1 VPPHSDVELAGVQ
14 TRATIIGRTAALQAL
29 VLATAA
35 WAPAANADSFEDRFA
50 PFAHAV
56 HATEPASAADAIAL
70 AMPPAG
76 PAASEGRD
84 PIRTLAAYAPSEPQA
99 IFHADDKRFSDGWS
113 IRGLTFGEP
122 AVPGAAAAV
131 ALAAPRPVPRGVAQ
145 PIAGDTATRIATD
158 ASAAPMAN
166 DLSDLIARKAE
177 AYGVPLQLAHAVV
190 RVESNYKP
198 TVSGRGGALGLM
210 QIKHA
215 TAKGIGFTGTSKELF
230 DPATNLEWGMKYLA
244 GARKLAKGDL
254 CNTVLKYQ
262 YGHRAE
268 RVTRIS
274 TAYCGKVRTY
284 MADTAVAEAKSKT
297 ERRSDRRKLAEGPQT
312 LSAPQP

>member
-1 VPPHSDVELAGVQ
+1 MPPHSDAEFAGVQ

-35 WAPAANADSFEDRFA
+35 WAPAASADSFEDRFA
-50 PFAHAV
+50 PFAHAAR
-56 HATEPASAADAIAL
+56 ATQAVTAADAIAL

-76 PAASEGRD
+76 PAAGEGRD

-99 IFHADDKRFSDGWS
+99 IFHADDRRFTDGWS
-113 IRGLTFGEP
+113 IRGLAFAEP
-122 AVPGAAAAV
+122 AAPVAAP
-131 ALAAPRPVPRGVAQ
+131 AAPRPVPRSVAQ
-145 PIAGDTATRIATD
+145 PIAGDTATRLA
-158 ASAAPMAN
+158 AGAPAAPMAN
-166 DLSDLIARKAE
+166 DLSDLIARTAE
-177 AYGVPLQLAHAVV
+177 THGVPLQLAHAVV

-210 QIKHA
+210 QIKYA
-215 TAKGIGFTGTSKELF
+215 TAKGIGFTGTPKELF

-268 RVTRIS
+268 RATRHS
-274 TAYCGKVRTY
+274 SVYCSKVRTY
-284 MADTAVAEAKSKT
+284 MADTAVAEVKSKA
-297 ERRSDRRKLAEGPQT
+297 ERRAERRKVAEAPQT
-312 LSAPQP
+312 LTAPQP